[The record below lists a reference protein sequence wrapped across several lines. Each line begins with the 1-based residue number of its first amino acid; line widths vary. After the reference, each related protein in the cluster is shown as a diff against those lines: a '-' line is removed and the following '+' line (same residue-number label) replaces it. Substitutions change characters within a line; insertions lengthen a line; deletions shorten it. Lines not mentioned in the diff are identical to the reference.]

1 MILHSVSYGPESD
14 AEPIVILGSIASTT
28 DMWLPQLDALS
39 KTRRVIALDHRGH
52 GGSPDP
58 DVQPGETTFDDLAD
72 DVLSTLDSLGVD
84 KFQVVGLSL
93 GGAIAQ
99 YLALTSPRVTRAAF
113 LCTAAYFGGPEKW
126 HPRAELTRAEGLE
139 PMADGVIDFW
149 LTEDFQES
157 NPATTAAYRRMVV
170 STRGSG
176 YASCSDALAHWDIR
190 DRLSEITVP
199 VLTLAGINDQSTP
212 PAALKEIADNVTGPV
227 TYVKVS
233 PGAHVPTIEVP
244 EQVNKALLEFF
255 G

>member
-1 MILHSVSYGPESD
+1 MILHSVSYGPSDD
-14 AEPIVILGSIASTT
+14 AEPIVFLGSIASTT

-52 GGSPDP
+52 GLSPDP
-58 DVQPGETTFDDLAD
+58 TEAPGETTFDHLAD
-72 DVLSTLDSLGVD
+72 DVLGTLDELGVD
-84 KFQVVGLSL
+84 TFQVVGLSL

-99 YLALTSPRVTRAAF
+99 YLALTSPRVTRAGF

-126 HPRAELTRAEGLE
+126 NPRAELTRAQGLE

-149 LTEDFQES
+149 LTKDFQDAH
-157 NPATTAAYRRMVV
+157 PATTAAYRNMVV

-199 VLTLAGINDQSTP
+199 VLALAADSDQSTP
-212 PAALKEIADNVTGPV
+212 PDTVKVIAEGVSGEV
-227 TYVKVS
+227 TYVEVS
-233 PGAHVPTIEVP
+233 PGAHVPTIESP
-244 EQVNKALLEFF
+244 EQVTKALVDFF
-255 G
+255 A